1 MDEGID
7 VDACPCAPCIKHHR
21 IEDAAV
27 VGGPAEAGQEAPH
40 AVGQIQERDPDL
52 GPAQVNNREQEQ
64 EEK

>member
-1 MDEGID
+1 MDEGVD
-7 VDACPCAPCIKHHR
+7 VDACPCAPRIKHHR

-40 AVGQIQERDPDL
+40 AVGQMRGPDL